1 MVSYIIT
8 FIFEYTACNFVS
20 EKAWN
25 KKVEEDVYPSQVVYC
40 FAGKSSRIGIQSIL
54 WVLLQV
60 KWLAVD
66 REPQKQRERLLTW
79 V

>member
-25 KKVEEDVYPSQVVYC
+25 KKVEQDVYSLT
-40 FAGKSSRIGIQSIL
+40 GG
-54 WVLLQV
+54 LLFR
-60 KWLAVD
+60 W
-66 REPQKQRERLLTW
+66 
-79 V
+79 

>member
-25 KKVEEDVYPSQVVYC
+25 KKVEEDVYSLTGGPTVSLVRV
-40 FAGKSSRIGIQSIL
+40 AGLAFRAFCEYSYKLSG
-54 WVLLQV
+54 LLLIENPRR
-60 KWLAVD
+60 KEKD
-66 REPQKQRERLLTW
+66 S
-79 V
+79 